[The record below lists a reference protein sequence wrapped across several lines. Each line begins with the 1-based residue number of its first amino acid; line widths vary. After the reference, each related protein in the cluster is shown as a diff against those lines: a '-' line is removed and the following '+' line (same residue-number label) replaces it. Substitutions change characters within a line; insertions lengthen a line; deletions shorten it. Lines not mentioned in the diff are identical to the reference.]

1 MPATHSFW
9 RRARRRAGPAAALA
23 GIALCAVACSGG
35 PGGSAGPGGQP
46 GADPQRAVSSGDG
59 NSAHSG
65 GTPPADGQSRS
76 TGTFTLGFARCM
88 RAHGV
93 PRFPDPNGT
102 PGQLG
107 PDSGVDLA
115 SAPFQA
121 AVNGPCRSLAPPA
134 WVSTG
139 PDSIPGGDR

>member
-1 MPATHSFW
+1 MPATQTFRS
-9 RRARRRAGPAAALA
+9 RTRRRAGPAAALA
-23 GIALCAVACSGG
+23 GIALCAAACSAGAGSSGG
-35 PGGSAGPGGQP
+35 PSGS
-46 GADPQRAVSSGDG
+46 DPQLAVSSGDAG
-59 NSAHSG
+59 SARSG
-65 GTPPADGQSRS
+65 DTPPADGQRRS
-76 TGTFTLGFARCM
+76 TGSFTAGFARCM

-115 SAPFQA
+115 SAQFQA

-139 PDSIPGGDR
+139 PDTIPGGGG